1 MNKPL
6 LGSSNQRLN
15 SQLTPSS
22 KSGLICRTRTGTQI
36 NFLQELNPEP
46 EFQFHRNSSFHSI
59 FCGTRTV
66 LIFFKEPEP
75 EVLHKS
81 QEPPNTGT
89 KLRHEANTN
98 KNTRDTTLTI
108 L

>member
-1 MNKPL
+1 M
-6 LGSSNQRLN
+6 
-15 SQLTPSS
+15 
-22 KSGLICRTRTGTQI
+22 
-36 NFLQELNPEP
+36 
-46 EFQFHRNSSFHSI
+46 
-59 FCGTRTV
+59 
-66 LIFFKEPEP
+66 FFKEPEP
-75 EVLHKS
+75 EVLHES